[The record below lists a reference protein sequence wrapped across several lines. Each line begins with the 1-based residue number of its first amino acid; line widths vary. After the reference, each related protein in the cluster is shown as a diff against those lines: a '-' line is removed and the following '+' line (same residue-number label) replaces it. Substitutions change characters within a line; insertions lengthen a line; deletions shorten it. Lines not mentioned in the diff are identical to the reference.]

1 MGAPYSSS
9 FGGPPR
15 AVEFGFMPNPTLKVP
30 SGLHTLAC
38 DQRDSLLIDDGV
50 LNRLEHRHMFLSD
63 DGQRIIAIVNIRVLE
78 RDGFQLAVVGLA
90 HHIRVSEP

>member
-15 AVEFGFMPNPTLKVP
+15 AVEFGFMPNPTLEVP

-38 DQRDSLLIDDGV
+38 VINMIHFSSMT
-50 LNRLEHRHMFLSD
+50 EF
-63 DGQRIIAIVNIRVLE
+63 
-78 RDGFQLAVVGLA
+78 
-90 HHIRVSEP
+90 